1 METETLYTQLLGFA
15 ESKESELY
23 KKAKIVLESI
33 KETLEVRDDRV
44 IVGYLVSDRVWLFS
58 F

>member
-33 KETLEVRDDRV
+33 KETLEKKGMVDEKTM
-44 IVGYLVSDRVWLFS
+44 GTAMFASLF
-58 F
+58 